1 MIFIKYCLLFLETD
15 NILKYFENRDITCND
30 LRRRD
35 IGKDVTLVGWVP
47 TGRTNKFM
55 QLKDGY
61 GQTQIII
68 EDQAVSY

>member
-1 MIFIKYCLLFLETD
+1 M
-15 NILKYFENRDITCND
+15 KYFENRDLTCND

-35 IGKDVTLVGWVP
+35 IGKDITLVGWVP
-47 TGRTNKFM
+47 IGKTNKFM

-68 EDQAVSY
+68 EDQAVSSF

>member
-1 MIFIKYCLLFLETD
+1 MFKESENL
-15 NILKYFENRDITCND
+15 LKYFENRDITCND

-35 IGKDVTLVGWVP
+35 IGKDINLVGWVP
-47 TGRTNKFM
+47 TTKTNKFM

-68 EDQAVSY
+68 EDQAVS